1 MKLTLS
7 DFLKM
12 YPWEEKYQ
20 TNEKTRLD
28 WFWSF
33 DLEITVDSLWSYVS
47 DTSRLNQAM
56 GLSEMNF
63 EERDGNLYGKSKNAG
78 IQLEWLEVPWTW
90 IYAKH
95 LISIR
100 EYSKGMAITVKAIY
114 HFEKISESKTRFYIY
129 LGWVPRNV
137 FYKLLLLASE
147 RVIQKKY
154 ANILQEI
161 ERLSKAKT
169 ISPQLVSREKESKVE
184 NKSLL
189 FKITDELIQ
198 KKIRTDLIQKLIDFI
213 EYGNELDLYRI
224 RPLELAAKWN
234 YPAREVV
241 IVCMYATRAGLLTIS
256 WDIICPHCRGTRLE
270 TGSLYEVPPKAN
282 CDVCDIDFE
291 NDSENSIEITF
302 HIHPSIRNVA
312 KIFFCSAEPAKKPH
326 IKLQKLL
333 NPNQILDSNL
343 SLHIGSYKLRV
354 KGQENIGSLEITDAE
369 ENKTVNWTLAD
380 NQNYVSGENPQ
391 IRLINTDSNPHL
403 FSIEETVWDP
413 YILKPAYLFSLQEF
427 HDLFSTESI
436 SSDLKL
442 ELGLQTIFFTDIVG
456 SSTLYELQGDSK
468 TFIQVKKHFE
478 EINKYVKENEGAIIK
493 TIGDAVM
500 AAFPSPKGAIQTAMT
515 LRNTFSG
522 TAMNSIKLRISIHFG
537 QCIAVNLNSGIDYFG
552 KTVNIAAKIQK
563 LAGASQIVFT
573 KEYKDNPDVE
583 LFLESNKITLE
594 ELAYSIPGMK
604 DEFTIYR
611 INAN

>member
-20 TNEKTRLD
+20 TNEKVRID

-33 DLEITVDSLWSYVS
+33 DLEISADSLWSYVS

-78 IQLEWLEVPWTW
+78 IVLEWLEIPWTW
-90 IYAKH
+90 IYGEH

-114 HFEKISESKTRFYIY
+114 HFEKISESKTRFYVY
-129 LGWVPRNV
+129 LGWVPRNT
-137 FYKLLLLASE
+137 FYRLLLLASE
-147 RVIQKKY
+147 RAIKKKY
-154 ANILQEI
+154 SGILQEI

-169 ISPQLVSREKESKVE
+169 ISPQLVPREKESKVE
-184 NKSLL
+184 NKALL
-189 FKITDELIQ
+189 FKITDELVQ

-224 RPLELAAKWN
+224 RPLE
-234 YPAREVV
+234 
-241 IVCMYATRAGLLTIS
+241 
-256 WDIICPHCRGTRLE
+256 IICPHCRGTRLE

-333 NPNQILDSNL
+333 NPNQNLDSNL
-343 SLHIGSYKLRV
+343 NLRIGSYKLRV
-354 KGQENIGSLEITDAE
+354 KGQESIGSLEIT
-369 ENKTVNWTLAD
+369 
-380 NQNYVSGENPQ
+380 
-391 IRLINTDSNPHL
+391 LINTDNNPRL

-468 TFIQVKKHFE
+468 TFIQV
-478 EINKYVKENEGAIIK
+478 
-493 TIGDAVM
+493 
-500 AAFPSPKGAIQTAMT
+500 Q
-515 LRNTFSG
+515 
-522 TAMNSIKLRISIHFG
+522 
-537 QCIAVNLNSGIDYFG
+537 
-552 KTVNIAAKIQK
+552 
-563 LAGASQIVFT
+563 
-573 KEYKDNPDVE
+573 
-583 LFLESNKITLE
+583 
-594 ELAYSIPGMK
+594 
-604 DEFTIYR
+604 
-611 INAN
+611 